1 MSAGDTDSL
10 QIARFLKQVQDDTAA
25 SEVTTDVPEDLGPA
39 YLRSRAEHFRGI
51 AKRQADPRR
60 AKLFNDLAASFEKHA
75 HIKEHSPVLHK
86 T

>member
-1 MSAGDTDSL
+1 MRAGGTDNL

-25 SEVTTDVPEDLGPA
+25 ADVTTDVPEDLGPA
-39 YLRSRAEHFRGI
+39 YLRNRAEHFRSI

-86 T
+86 A